1 MARVTVEDCIGKGKT
16 NNKYELVTL
25 AAQRAKDIHA
35 GAEITVSIDNDKKTV
50 IALRE
55 IAAGNIKIEDLK
67 TRFISSLMPKT
78 ALTTLDEDFELVDK
92 DIKEEFAPGD
102 ADYGLTEDQ
111 MNIED
116 DSMYFDNVDP
126 SDIDEDR

>member
-35 GAEITVSIDNDKKTV
+35 GSAITVPIDNDKKTV

-67 TRFISSLMPKT
+67 ARFIFSLKPKT
-78 ALTTLDEDFELVDK
+78 ADITLDEDFDLVDK
-92 DIKEEFAPGD
+92 DIKEEFSAE
-102 ADYGLTEDQ
+102 AIDYGLTEEQ

-116 DSMYFDNVDP
+116 ESIYFE
-126 SDIDEDR
+126 DIDTGALEDDK

>member
-1 MARVTVEDCIGKGKT
+1 MARVTVEDCVGKGKT

-25 AAQRAKDIHA
+25 ASQRAKDIHS

-67 TRFISSLMPKT
+67 SRFISSLLPKSAT
-78 ALTTLDEDFELVDK
+78 ATIDEDFEMVDK
-92 DIKEEFAPGD
+92 DIKEEFVPDDG
-102 ADYGLTEDQ
+102 DYGLTADQ
-111 MNIED
+111 MNIEEE
-116 DSMYFDNVDP
+116 SMYFD
-126 SDIDEDR
+126 DIDISSQEQDN